1 MSARSFTLEK
11 RRQGIITV
19 NTDGLDFYEI
29 ILHHTSVFVKYS
41 DGSIVLNSGG
51 WRTNTTK
58 TAINRAFDLLGIKA
72 RVWQKNFN
80 WKLTYEGV
88 TTQFEDGM
96 VVAGAVWKM
105 LRRLSLE
112 Q

>member
-1 MSARSFTLEK
+1 MSARAFTFAK
-11 RRQGIITV
+11 RRNGIVTTH
-19 NTDGLDFYEI
+19 TDHVGFYEV
-29 ILHHTSVFVKYS
+29 ILHNTTVFTKYH

-58 TAINRAFDLLGIKA
+58 TAINRAFDLLDINA
-72 RVWQKNFN
+72 RIWQKNFN